1 MKKLLASATAVTLLT
16 VGYSSSA
23 FAAKSPND
31 TKNCGHFK
39 SQQDAQ
45 AFWDQN
51 GYGVGNDP
59 HRLDNDKDGIPCED
73 YKYPKSTNT
82 TTENKETTKP
92 QEQPKQENTKQENTK
107 QENTKQEN
115 TKQENTKQ
123 ENTKQENTKQE
134 NTKQENSKQ
143 NNQTTNNKQEQTKPQ
158 TTAKETKK
166 NTNTVVKKETKKQGE
181 KLPNTASNGV
191 TMMLASLGLALAG
204 SVLMFRRKKTNA

>member
-73 YKYPKSTNT
+73 YKYPTNTNT

-92 QEQPKQENTKQENTK
+92 QEQ
-107 QENTKQEN
+107 
-115 TKQENTKQ
+115 
-123 ENTKQENTKQE
+123 TKQE

-158 TTAKETKK
+158 TTTKETKK
-166 NTNTVVKKETKKQGE
+166 DTNTAVKKETKKQGE

-191 TMMLASLGLALAG
+191 TMMLTSLGLALAG

>member
-1 MKKLLASATAVTLLT
+1 MTIYELTIWYYYLEILHLSTNYYCIFRFLNVKYFNVNTYHLGDKEIYEKLLASATAVTLLT

-92 QEQPKQENTKQENTK
+92 QEQPKQENTKQEPV
-107 QENTKQEN
+107 
-115 TKQENTKQ
+115 
-123 ENTKQENTKQE
+123 KQE

-143 NNQTTNNKQEQTKPQ
+143 NNQTTNTTQEQTKPQ

-166 NTNTVVKKETKKQGE
+166 NTNTVVKKETKNKVKNYLIQHQ
-181 KLPNTASNGV
+181 T
-191 TMMLASLGLALAG
+191 
-204 SVLMFRRKKTNA
+204 VLQ

>member
-107 QENTKQEN
+107 QENTKQEPV
-115 TKQENTKQ
+115 
-123 ENTKQENTKQE
+123 KQE

-143 NNQTTNNKQEQTKPQ
+143 NNQAINNKQEQTKPQ

-166 NTNTVVKKETKKQGE
+166 NTNTTVKKETKKQGE

>member
-92 QEQPKQENTKQENTK
+92 QEQPKQEPV
-107 QENTKQEN
+107 
-115 TKQENTKQ
+115 
-123 ENTKQENTKQE
+123 KQE

-166 NTNTVVKKETKKQGE
+166 QGE
-181 KLPNTASNGV
+181 KLPNTASNGI

>member
-16 VGYSSSA
+16 VGYSSAA
-23 FAAKSPND
+23 FAEKNPND
-31 TKNCGHFK
+31 KNCGHFK
-39 SQQDAQ
+39 NKQEVME
-45 AFWDQN
+45 FWHSN
-51 GYGVGNDP
+51 GYSATNDP
-59 HRLDNDKDGIPCED
+59 HDLDRDNDGLPCEVKKGD
-73 YKYPKSTNT
+73 YNQFLASKQT
-82 TTENKETTKP
+82 TKKDENKP
-92 QEQPKQENTKQENTK
+92 QEQTKQEPA
-107 QENTKQEN
+107 
-115 TKQENTKQ
+115 
-123 ENTKQENTKQE
+123 KQE

-166 NTNTVVKKETKKQGE
+166 NTNTVVKKETRKQGE

>member
-1 MKKLLASATAVTLLT
+1 MEKIMKKLLASATAVTLLT

-73 YKYPKSTNT
+73 YKYPQNTNT

-92 QEQPKQENTKQENTK
+92 QEQ
-107 QENTKQEN
+107 
-115 TKQENTKQ
+115 
-123 ENTKQENTKQE
+123 TKQE

-158 TTAKETKK
+158 TTTKETKK
-166 NTNTVVKKETKKQGE
+166 DTNTAVKKETKKQGE

-191 TMMLASLGLALAG
+191 TMMLTSLGLALAG

>member
-1 MKKLLASATAVTLLT
+1 LASATAVTLLT

-107 QENTKQEN
+107 Q
-115 TKQENTKQ
+115 
-123 ENTKQENTKQE
+123 
-134 NTKQENSKQ
+134 
-143 NNQTTNNKQEQTKPQ
+143 
-158 TTAKETKK
+158 
-166 NTNTVVKKETKKQGE
+166 
-181 KLPNTASNGV
+181 
-191 TMMLASLGLALAG
+191 
-204 SVLMFRRKKTNA
+204 

>member
-31 TKNCGHFK
+31 TKNCG
-39 SQQDAQ
+39 
-45 AFWDQN
+45 
-51 GYGVGNDP
+51 
-59 HRLDNDKDGIPCED
+59 RLDNDKDGIPCED

-82 TTENKETTKP
+82 TTENKETTNP
-92 QEQPKQENTKQENTK
+92 QEQPKQENN
-107 QENTKQEN
+107 
-115 TKQENTKQ
+115 
-123 ENTKQENTKQE
+123 
-134 NTKQENSKQ
+134 KQENSKQ

-158 TTAKETKK
+158 TTVKETKK
-166 NTNTVVKKETKKQGE
+166 NTNTTVKKETKKQGE